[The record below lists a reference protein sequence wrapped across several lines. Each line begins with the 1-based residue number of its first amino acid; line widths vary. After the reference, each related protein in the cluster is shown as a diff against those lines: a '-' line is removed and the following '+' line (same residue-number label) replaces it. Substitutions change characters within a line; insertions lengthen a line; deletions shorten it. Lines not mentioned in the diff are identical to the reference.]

1 MSAVWIYLTAANRE
15 EAVTISRALVEEHL
29 AACTNVLGESRSFY
43 WWEGKVQDEPETVVV
58 LKTREELV
66 DRLVARVKK
75 MHSYKCPCVIA
86 LPIQGGNVEYLA
98 WIEAVTR
105 GKPA

>member
-1 MSAVWIYLTAANRE
+1 MSAVWIYLTAASRE

-29 AACTNVLGESRSFY
+29 AACANVFGDSRSFY
-43 WWEGKVQDEPETVVV
+43 WWEGKVEDEPETVVV
-58 LKTREELV
+58 LKTRKELV
-66 DRLVARVKK
+66 DRLVVRVKQ

-98 WIEAVTR
+98 WIEAETM
-105 GKPA
+105 GDPH